1 VSGLAFSVL
10 AFDYRYFLLSWNFDF
25 TLEHRQVL
33 SYLSSMLF
41 TTQNHFQNNMAVSKK
56 TSSTSSTS
64 SSAKTRPNGT
74 AAAANI
80 SKSAKENTTTTVTQ
94 AAMRSSA
101 MKKTTA
107 GNGLK
112 PAAKP
117 LQARTPSSQGVK
129 DTEIA
134 ALLAKVAA
142 QEGLSKYFLLA
153 LC

>member
-1 VSGLAFSVL
+1 
-10 AFDYRYFLLSWNFDF
+10 
-25 TLEHRQVL
+25 
-33 SYLSSMLF
+33 
-41 TTQNHFQNNMAVSKK
+41 MAVSKK

-74 AAAANI
+74 TAAVNI
-80 SKSAKENTTTTVTQ
+80 SKSAKENATTVTQ
-94 AAMRSSA
+94 ATMCSSA
-101 MKKTTA
+101 KTTA

-117 LQARTPSSQGVK
+117 LQARIPSSQGVK
-129 DTEIA
+129 DTDIA

-142 QEGLSKYFLLA
+142 QEGLSKCFLLA